1 MAPARPAFLHLFA
14 VALCL
19 VAGTSWAG
27 APAAANGC
35 ANCHGDKG
43 VSTEKDTPTIAGI
56 SAFALEDQLGRY
68 KAGERPCVKSKG
80 KDGKSDD
87 MCEVAKRLSDAD
99 VTAVAAYFAALPF
112 VPAKNTVDAAKAA
125 TGKAL
130 HKEQCEKCHTQGG
143 SVAEDDASI
152 LAGQPRGYLAQ
163 ALRELRAG
171 ERVMDKKMAPKI
183 KALKDADAEALIE
196 FYASGGK

>member
-1 MAPARPAFLHLFA
+1 MGTARTTIRPLFA
-14 VALCL
+14 VVLCL

-27 APAAANGC
+27 APAAAPAC
-35 ANCHGDKG
+35 ANCHGDTG
-43 VSTEKDTPTIAGI
+43 VSADKDTPTIAGI

-87 MCEVAKRLSDAD
+87 MCEVAKKLPDAD
-99 VTAVAAYFAALPF
+99 VTALAAYFAALPF
-112 VPAKNTVDAAKAA
+112 VPTKNTVDPGKVAA
-125 TGKAL
+125 GKAL
-130 HKEQCEKCHTQGG
+130 HEAQCEKCHTQGG
-143 SVAEDDASI
+143 SVAEDDASL
-152 LAGQPRGYLAQ
+152 LAGQPRGYLVL
-163 ALRELRAG
+163 ALRQLRAG